1 MRCVKPSIATLSPS
15 RMHSSTASARLR
27 KRGIGCGP
35 SDRGAYLRAVPGGV
49 KPLHLTPQRHRATD
63 ESATCPGRG
72 AARERCTADPGP
84 RLFQIK
90 PGSRVCSAPLRF
102 APCCTAPGTR
112 EMFTH
117 SRTVRIEWGHCDPAG
132 IVFYPNYFSM
142 FRHSSVMLLEAALG
156 MNKHALY
163 ETYDFHGY
171 PMVETRA
178 RFFIPTRY
186 CDDVVIETAI
196 AEVRRSSFHL
206 THRLMKDGALG
217 DGGFDH

>member
-1 MRCVKPSIATLSPS
+1 
-15 RMHSSTASARLR
+15 
-27 KRGIGCGP
+27 
-35 SDRGAYLRAVPGGV
+35 
-49 KPLHLTPQRHRATD
+49 
-63 ESATCPGRG
+63 
-72 AARERCTADPGP
+72 
-84 RLFQIK
+84 
-90 PGSRVCSAPLRF
+90 
-102 APCCTAPGTR
+102 
-112 EMFTH
+112 MFTH

-142 FRHSSVMLLEAALG
+142 FDHSSVMLLEAALG

-206 THRLMKDGALG
+206 THRLMKDGALAVE
-217 DGGFDH
+217 GFESRVWIVRDPDRPGRFRPQAIPPEIAAKLTA